1 MAACRVTRTGR
12 AGPLIGM
19 AFWKGAVRRK
29 AVKKTFIGIDVGSVS
44 AGLAV
49 LGPEGNIAGIDYRI
63 HRGRIRETLAEML
76 GSIDTQGEF
85 CVSATS
91 STPASVRCSERV
103 DNQVA
108 VIAAARR
115 LHPGVCSILQVGAE
129 RFSLIL
135 FDSTGNYVSSRT
147 NTSCAA
153 GTGSFLDQQ
162 AVRLSLKDTPELS
175 QMALENRGPTPK
187 IASRCAVFAKTDI
200 IHAQQEGY
208 SLPEICDGLCQG
220 LAKNIADTLFSGVE
234 VRGPVVFCGGVSR
247 NRAVKRHI
255 GEMVGRDLAVD
266 GYSQVYGAL
275 GAAIRLRERAGEP
288 AAPFTRTED
297 VILPRDESRAY
308 AFDALGLAGSSYPDF
323 SALERYD
330 YRVRTRAVPDTVEVD
345 VYEDLSGAGAA
356 GVHLGIDIGS
366 TSTKAVLM
374 DGSKTVLTGLYTR
387 TAGRPVDAV
396 CAVFEAICDLTARYG
411 FSPVIL
417 GSGTTGSGRKLIGG
431 IVRADMVVD
440 EISAHARAACELN
453 PQVDTIIEIGGQDSK
468 FTTLENGQ
476 VNFSVMN
483 TVCAAGTG
491 SFIEEQA
498 RKMGCPLHEYAGR
511 TLGVRAPR
519 ASDRCT
525 VFMERDMNYCLSEGY
540 SHDEV
545 LAAALHSVCENYLT
559 KVAVEGMIGRT
570 ILFQGATAKNA
581 ALVAAFEHRLGR
593 PVIVS
598 KFCHLTGAMGVALM
612 LLEKGA
618 GQTAFAGL
626 DLFRRRIP
634 VRNEVCT
641 ICANSCKI
649 TVADI
654 GGRSVAYGFLCGRD
668 YETGK
673 RAEADRSGFDLLRQR
688 KSTHAYPV
696 QGRPERGITIGV
708 PAALHLF
715 DDLEFWQYF
724 FDLLSI
730 RTVTSRAFRG
740 APKEGRHLAG
750 AEFCAPLTALHGHI
764 AYLMDK
770 CDYVFAPFYF
780 EERSQDTPA
789 RRQYCYYTQYAPSLA
804 KAAMGEREHRVLSP
818 LVRYLYSSLRTKFEL
833 FIMLKKI
840 TGGRISWREVSNA
853 YDSALACRE
862 QTRKARIELCARERA
877 KARGIQVVLLG
888 RPYTVLDPSMNKGI
902 VDIFASQGVPVY
914 FQDMIPGQEIIDAPL
929 EELLDDLPWKHAAD
943 ILRAANTV
951 AGMEGVYPVLVTS
964 FRCSPDSF
972 AAEYFKN
979 LMSSRG
985 KPYLILQLDEHD
997 SNVGYETRIEAG
1009 LRSFSNHFSR
1019 RRLAPPSMLPSISPV
1034 KRIEDRIIAIPNWDR
1049 FSCSLLAASLRREG
1063 LDARLMD
1070 QTGTGLQRSLRH
1082 NAGECIPINIM
1093 AQEFMDYLT
1102 GNDLDP
1108 ARCVLWIGNGE
1119 IPCNLKMIPHHIKNI
1134 LNKSGPAMSRAQV
1147 YSGDISFL
1155 DISLKAGVNAYFA
1168 FMFGGMLRRAACRL
1182 RPYEINAGSVD
1193 EVIEDGLKL
1202 FVDAFEGSSSREYA
1216 LKAVVDRLRGIPLR
1230 PEPRPRVAIFGDL
1243 YVRDND
1249 AMNQGLISFVEAC
1262 GGEVITTPYS
1272 SYAKMVSRPYF
1283 RKWFNEGKYVRSF
1296 SCRAVLSALT
1306 ALEKKYY
1313 RHFQQVLR
1321 EPDHEFNDSAG
1332 HILAPYRIRSEHSGE
1347 TMDNILKTYYIR
1359 KYYPDVALFIQV
1371 NPAFCCAAL
1380 VTEAMA
1386 GRIERITGV
1395 PVVNMTYDGTF
1406 GDKNSIIVPYLAF
1419 PRKPKGADSVQDAIS
1434 RAGRF

>member
-1 MAACRVTRTGR
+1 MKNSV
-12 AGPLIGM
+12 
-19 AFWKGAVRRK
+19 
-29 AVKKTFIGIDVGSVS
+29 IGIDVGSVS
-44 AGLAV
+44 VGLAV

-63 HRGRIRETLAEML
+63 HGGRIRETLAEML
-76 GSIDTQGEF
+76 GSIAPQGRF
-85 CVSATS
+85 LVAITS
-91 STPASVRCSERV
+91 STPPSVRFSERV

-108 VIAAARR
+108 VIAAARH
-115 LHPGVCSILQVGAE
+115 LHPGVRSILQVGAE
-129 RFSLIL
+129 KFSLIL
-135 FDSTGNYVSSRT
+135 FDGQGNYLSSRT

-162 AVRLSLKDTPELS
+162 AVRLSLEGTPELS
-175 QMALENRGPTPK
+175 RMALENRGPIPK

-208 SLPEICDGLCQG
+208 SLHEICDGLCQG
-220 LAKNIADTLFSGVE
+220 LARNIADTLFAGVKVE
-234 VRGPVVFCGGVSR
+234 GPVVFCGGVSK
-247 NRAVKRHI
+247 NRAVGRHI
-255 GEMVGRDLAVD
+255 GEMVGRELEVD
-266 GYSQVYGAL
+266 GYSHVYGAI
-275 GAAIRLRERAGEP
+275 GSAVRLRERTGEP
-288 AAPFTRTED
+288 D
-297 VILPRDESRAY
+297 VSFIRPGDVVLPRDDSRAY
-308 AFDALGLAGSSYPDF
+308 AFDGLSLTGSSYPDF
-323 SALERYD
+323 SAHERYD
-330 YRVRTRAVPDTVEVD
+330 YQVLTRKVPDTVEVD

-356 GVHLGIDIGS
+356 GVFLGIDIGS

-374 DGSKTVLTGLYTR
+374 DGSKTVMAGLYTR

-396 CAVFEAICDLTARYG
+396 CAVFEAVDALKARYG

-431 IVRADMVVD
+431 IIRADMVVD
-440 EISAHARAACELN
+440 EISAHAKAACELN
-453 PQVDTIIEIGGQDSK
+453 PEVDTIIEIGGQDSK
-468 FTTLENGQ
+468 FTTLKHGQ
-476 VNFSVMN
+476 VNFSIMN

-498 RKMGCPLHEYAGR
+498 RKMSCPLHEYADR
-511 TLGVRAPR
+511 TLGVKAPL

-540 SHDEV
+540 SPDEV
-545 LAAALHSVCENYLT
+545 LASALHSVCENYLT

-598 KFCHLTGAMGVALM
+598 RFCHLTGAMGVALM
-612 LLEKGA
+612 LAEKGVE
-618 GQTAFAGL
+618 QTAFAGL
-626 DLFRRRIP
+626 GLYRSRIP
-634 VRNEVCT
+634 VRTEVCT
-641 ICANSCKI
+641 LCPNSCKI

-654 GGRSVAYGFLCGRD
+654 DGRSVACGFLCGRD

-673 RAEADRSGFDLLRQR
+673 RADADRSGFDLLRQR
-688 KSTHAYPV
+688 KSMYAYPF
-696 QGRPERGITIGV
+696 QGRSERGITIGI

-715 DDLEFWQYF
+715 DDLEFWRYF

-730 RTVTSRAFRG
+730 HTVTSRGLKG
-740 APKEGRHLAG
+740 ALKEGRYLAG
-750 AEFCAPLTALHGHI
+750 AEFCAPMTALHGHV

-780 EERSQDTPA
+780 EERTQDTPA

-804 KAAMGEREHRVLSP
+804 GVAAGDQCHRVLSP

-833 FIMLKKI
+833 FAMLKEI
-840 TGGRISWREVSNA
+840 TGGRISYREVSHA
-853 YDSALACRE
+853 YDSALARRE
-862 QTRKARIELCARERA
+862 QSRKAGIELCARERA
-877 KARGIQVVLLG
+877 KAHGIQVVLLG
-888 RPYTVLDPSMNKGI
+888 RPYTVLDPTMNKGI
-902 VDIFASQGVPVY
+902 IDIFASQGVPVY
-914 FQDMIPGQEIIDAPL
+914 FQDMIPEQEITDASL
-929 EELLDDLPWKHAAD
+929 KELLDDLPWRHAAD
-943 ILRAANTV
+943 ILRTADTV
-951 AGMEGVYPVLVTS
+951 AGMEGVYPVFVTS

-979 LMSSRG
+979 LMNSRG

-1019 RRLAPPSMLPSISPV
+1019 RRFAPPSILPSISPE
-1034 KRIEDRIIAIPNWDR
+1034 KRIGNRTIVVPNWDR

-1063 LDARLMD
+1063 FDARLMD

-1082 NAGECIPINIM
+1082 NTGECIPINIM

-1119 IPCNLKMIPHHIKNI
+1119 IPCNLKVIPHHIKNI
-1134 LNKSGPAMSRAQV
+1134 LNKSGPAMSRAHV
-1147 YSGDISFL
+1147 YRGDISFL

-1182 RPYEINAGSVD
+1182 RPYELHAGSVD

-1202 FVDAFEGSSSREYA
+1202 FIDAFEGLSSREDV
-1216 LKAVVDRLRGIPLR
+1216 LKAVVDRLRAIPLR
-1230 PEPRPRVAIFGDL
+1230 SESRPRVAIFGDL

-1249 AMNQGLISFVEAC
+1249 AMNQGLITFVEAC

-1283 RKWFNEGKYVRSF
+1283 KKWFNEGKYVRSF

-1306 ALEKKYY
+1306 TLEKKYY
-1313 RHFQQVLR
+1313 RYFQQVLG
-1321 EPDHEFNDSAG
+1321 EPDHEFNDPVE
-1332 HILAPYRIRSEHSGE
+1332 HILEPYRLRSEHSGE
-1347 TMDNILKTYYIR
+1347 TMDNILKTHYIR
-1359 KYYPDVALFIQV
+1359 KYYPDVALFIQA
-1371 NPAFCCAAL
+1371 NPAFCCAAM

-1386 GRIERITGV
+1386 GRIERVTGV
-1395 PVVNMTYDGTF
+1395 PVVNVTYDGTF
-1406 GDKNSIIVPYLAF
+1406 GEKNSVIVPYLAF
-1419 PRKPKGADSVQDAIS
+1419 PRKPGQADSVQDAIS
-1434 RAGRF
+1434 RAGGF

>member
-1 MAACRVTRTGR
+1 MKNIV
-12 AGPLIGM
+12 
-19 AFWKGAVRRK
+19 
-29 AVKKTFIGIDVGSVS
+29 IGIDAGSVS
-44 AGLAV
+44 VGLAV
-49 LGPEGNIAGIDYRI
+49 LGPGGEIAAIDYRI

-76 GSIDTQGEF
+76 GSIDLQGEF
-85 CVSATS
+85 IVAVTS
-91 STPASVRCSERV
+91 STPFLVRFSERV

-108 VIAAARR
+108 VISAARR
-115 LHPGVCSILQVGAE
+115 LHPGVRSILQVGAE
-129 RFSLIL
+129 KFSLIL
-135 FDSTGNYVSSRT
+135 LDSNGNYISSRT

-162 AVRLSLKDTPELS
+162 AVRLSLESTQELS
-175 QMALENRGPTPK
+175 RLALENRGQVPM

-208 SLPEICDGLCQG
+208 SLSEICDGLCRG
-220 LAKNIADTLFSGVE
+220 LARNIADTLFAG
-234 VRGPVVFCGGVSR
+234 RDIQGPVVFCGGVSK
-247 NRAVKRHI
+247 NKAVQKHI
-255 GEMVGRDLAVD
+255 GDIVGREFVVD
-266 GYSQVYGAL
+266 GYSHVYGAL
-275 GAAIRLRERAGEP
+275 GAAIRLLERAEEP
-288 AAPFTRTED
+288 AVSFVRTED
-297 VILPRDESRAY
+297 LILPREESRAY
-308 AFDALGLAGSSYPDF
+308 AFDGLCLAGSSYPDF
-323 SALERYD
+323 SSHEHYD
-330 YRVRTRAVPDTVEVD
+330 YRVRTRTVPDTVEVD
-345 VYEDLSGAGAA
+345 VYEDLSGIESA
-356 GVHLGIDIGS
+356 GVYLGIDIGS

-374 DGSKTVLTGLYTR
+374 DGSKTVLAGLYTR

-396 CAVFEAICDLTARYG
+396 CAVFEAVCDLGARYG

-431 IVRADMVVD
+431 IIRADMVVD
-440 EISAHARAACELN
+440 EISAHAKAACELN
-453 PQVDTIIEIGGQDSK
+453 PDADTIIEIGGQDSK
-468 FTTLENGQ
+468 FTTLKDGQ

-498 RKMGCPLHEYAGR
+498 RKMNCPLSEYAER

-540 SHDEV
+540 SPDEV
-545 LAAALHSVCENYLT
+545 LASALHSVCENYLT

-570 ILFQGATAKNA
+570 ILFQGATAKNK

-593 PVIVS
+593 PIIVS

-612 LLEKGA
+612 MLEKRVE
-618 GQTAFAGL
+618 QSAFAGL
-626 DLFRRRIP
+626 DLYRRQIP
-634 VRNEVCT
+634 VRTEVCT
-641 ICANSCKI
+641 LCTNSCKI

-654 GGRSVAYGFLCGRD
+654 DGRSVAYGFLCGRD

-673 RAEADRSGFDLLRQR
+673 RVDPDRSGFDLLKQR
-688 KSTHAYPV
+688 KKVQAYPSRR
-696 QGRPERGITIGV
+696 GRPGRGVTIGI

-715 DDLEFWQYF
+715 DDLEFWQCF

-730 RTVTSRAFRG
+730 KTVTSRGFRG
-740 APKEGRHLAG
+740 ALKEGRHLAG

-764 AYLMDK
+764 AYLLDK
-770 CDYVFAPFYF
+770 CDYVFVPFYF
-780 EERSQDTPA
+780 EERNQDTPA

-804 KAAMGEREHRVLSP
+804 GAAMGEKEHRVLSP
-818 LVRYLYSSLRTKFEL
+818 LVRYLYSGLRTKFEL
-833 FIMLKKI
+833 FAILKKI
-840 TGGRISWREVSNA
+840 LGRRISYREVSHA
-853 YDSALACRE
+853 YDSALAFRE
-862 QTRKARIELCARERA
+862 QTGKALIELCAHERA

-902 VDIFASQGVPVY
+902 IDIFASHGVPVY
-914 FQDMIPGQEIIDAPL
+914 FQDMIPVQETADASL
-929 EELLDDLPWKHAAD
+929 KELLDDLPWKHAAD
-943 ILRAANTV
+943 ILRTADIV

-979 LMSSRG
+979 LMNSRG

-1009 LRSFSNHFSR
+1009 LRSFTNHFSR
-1019 RRLAPPSMLPSISPV
+1019 RHSAPPTILSSISPV
-1034 KRIEDRIIAIPNWDR
+1034 ERIEDKTIIIPNWDR
-1049 FSCSLLAASLRREG
+1049 FSCSLLAALLRREG

-1070 QTGTGLQRSLRH
+1070 QTGTDLQRSLRH
-1082 NAGECIPINIM
+1082 NTGQCIPINIM
-1093 AQEFMDYLT
+1093 AQEFMDYIVQ
-1102 GNDLDP
+1102 NDLDP
-1108 ARCVLWIGNGE
+1108 GRCMLWMGNGE
-1119 IPCNLKMIPHHIKNI
+1119 IPCNLKVIPHHIKNI

-1147 YSGDISFL
+1147 YRGDISFL
-1155 DISLKAGVNAYFA
+1155 DISLKAVINAYFA
-1168 FMFGGMLRRAACRL
+1168 FMFGGMLRRVACRL
-1182 RPYEINAGSVD
+1182 RPYEVHAGSVD
-1193 EVIEDGLKL
+1193 EVIEDALKL
-1202 FVDAFEGSSSREYA
+1202 FVDAFEGLSSREDV
-1216 LKAVVDRLRGIPLR
+1216 LKAVVDRLRAIPLKS
-1230 PEPRPRVAIFGDL
+1230 EPRPRVAIFGDL

-1283 RKWFNEGKYVRSF
+1283 KKWFNEGKYVRSF

-1321 EPDHEFNDSAG
+1321 EPDHEFNDPVAD
-1332 HILAPYRIRSEHSGE
+1332 ILAPYRLRSEHSGE

-1359 KYYPDVALFIQV
+1359 KYYPDVALFIHV
-1371 NPAFCCAAL
+1371 NPAFCCPAL

-1386 GRIERITGV
+1386 GRIERLTGV
-1395 PVVNMTYDGTF
+1395 PVVNVTYDGTF
-1406 GDKNSIIVPYLAF
+1406 GDKNSVIVPYLAF
-1419 PRKPKGADSVQDAIS
+1419 ARRSGQADSVQDAIS
-1434 RAGRF
+1434 RAGDVLKRSS